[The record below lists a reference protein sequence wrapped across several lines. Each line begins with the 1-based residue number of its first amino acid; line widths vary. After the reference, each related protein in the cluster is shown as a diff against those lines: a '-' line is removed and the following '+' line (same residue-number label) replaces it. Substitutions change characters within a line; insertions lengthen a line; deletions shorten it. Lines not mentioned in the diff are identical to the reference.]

1 MHAMTFQVNCDMS
14 HSISSNNLIIWT
26 ISLSIQMVL
35 THGCRLIQNVCVDM
49 IDQYTTM
56 EFNRIPWTLMNLVH
70 TNSSERQ
77 GKTKF
82 MLGNRFY
89 SIFLPT
95 SCNKYYTL
103 SASRLPRELP
113 HCSEHL
119 LSICKNTISITHIY
133 MEHLNQIVKG
143 INTKS
148 TS

>member
-1 MHAMTFQVNCDMS
+1 MYSCRPALLQIHWMISMHAMTFQVNCDMS

-77 GKTKF
+77 
-82 MLGNRFY
+82 NSCWVID
-89 SIFLPT
+89 SIAYFFRPAAINITLYPLPVSLMNCLT
-95 SCNKYYTL
+95 
-103 SASRLPRELP
+103 
-113 HCSEHL
+113 
-119 LSICKNTISITHIY
+119 
-133 MEHLNQIVKG
+133 VV
-143 INTKS
+143 S
-148 TS
+148 TC